1 MPWAVA
7 AAGVTAA
14 ATIGSAEIQKSN
26 TSSNQQQ
33 VQNRLMDLQ
42 PQMLQ
47 ARDATIANYQPYAT
61 TGQTGLT
68 ATNDLLGLNG
78 QPAADAAMAR
88 FQSSPGYQFQLDQ
101 GLRAVDAG
109 AAAKGMLRSGATLKG
124 EETFGQGLAN
134 TDFGNYYNRLA
145 GLAGGGLTA
154 AQGIGSAENS
164 WISGLSGNVQQA
176 NTASTG
182 ATNAQNSIL
191 GNTSSGLGSSVNTLF
206 GNQNFQ
212 NWAGGLLSDGVSN
225 STVANNALY
234 QQQQFAAQPAGTFGP
249 FA

>member
-1 MPWAVA
+1 M
-7 AAGVTAA
+7 
-14 ATIGSAEIQKSN
+14 QKSN

-42 PQMLQ
+42 PQMLE
-47 ARDATIANYQPYAT
+47 ARDATIANYQPYAA

-68 ATNDLLGLNG
+68 ATSDLLGLNG
-78 QPAADAAMAR
+78 QPAADAAMTR
-88 FQSSPGYQFQLDQ
+88 YQQSPGYQFQFDE
-101 GLRAVDAG
+101 GVRATDAAQ
-109 AAAKGMLRSGATLKG
+109 AANGMFRSGATGKALEK
-124 EETFGQGLAN
+124 FGQGLAN
-134 TDFGNYYNRLA
+134 TDFGTYYNRLA

-191 GNTSSGLGSSVNTLF
+191 GNTASGLGNSVNSLF
-206 GNQNFQ
+206 SNQNFQ
-212 NWAGGLLSDGVSN
+212 NWVGGGTPAAGTAGGFNNGADLVNPDGSVVLPP
-225 STVANNALY
+225 T
-234 QQQQFAAQPAGTFGP
+234 FQPAPVVT
-249 FA
+249 